1 MVAFFSSL
9 SFIEG
14 LFIFSG
20 VLGTLFFVLRLII
33 LLVGGVGGG
42 SEAIDSNG
50 GDIAS
55 GSLMQDLDGNGIP
68 DVLETDGLAG
78 ADIDVSTDV
87 DVSADVDVS
96 TDVDAPHD
104 LVDSHDASLNDAYNN
119 SKMILDSSDRVPI
132 KAGKKFI
139 EFSVQNICAFLMM
152 FGWIGIMMTRYS
164 GFNVMIALIGGI
176 ISGTFAAWIFTLI
189 NRSLMKL
196 SNSGNKVITST
207 IGKKGSVYLRIP
219 AEGSGQIQINV
230 SGRLEICDA
239 VSADKAEI
247 PFGEEVQV
255 IGINKDKVLIVT
267 TKFLKTDIK

>member
-1 MVAFFSSL
+1 MDEFESFSDSDISL
-9 SFIEG
+9 SCSVINSKSGVTGTEFSFSASNAAILSASICEG
-14 LFIFSG
+14 VLKVSISSGISFIF
-20 VLGTLFFVLRLII
+20 
-33 LLVGGVGGG
+33 
-42 SEAIDSNG
+42 IDF
-50 GDIAS
+50 I
-55 GSLMQDLDGNGIP
+55 
-68 DVLETDGLAG
+68 
-78 ADIDVSTDV
+78 
-87 DVSADVDVS
+87 
-96 TDVDAPHD
+96 
-104 LVDSHDASLNDAYNN
+104 
-119 SKMILDSSDRVPI
+119 SS
-132 KAGKKFI
+132 
-139 EFSVQNICAFLMM
+139 SAFLMVLYC
-152 FGWIGIMMTRYS
+152 I
-164 GFNVMIALIGGI
+164 V

-196 SNSGNKVITST
+196 SSSGNKVITSA